1 MSETV
6 NFLILQVEA
15 LKKENQRLNDEL
27 GKLKTAAFETRLS
40 DSTFCNPEQIEV
52 NYQLVTPN

>member
-6 NFLILQVEA
+6 NFLMQRIEA
-15 LKKENQRLNDEL
+15 LEQENKRLNNEL
-27 GKLKTAAFETRLS
+27 IKFKELALETTLS
-40 DSTFCNPEQIEV
+40 DSTFSSPEQIEV